1 MLSAGRSFKQAIV
14 SEVESR
20 SHPSFSI
27 QPLAWTLGSM
37 SKAQGDMAEPDCPMA
52 R

>member
-1 MLSAGRSFKQAIV
+1 MLTAGRSFKQAMV
-14 SEVESR
+14 SEVESK
-20 SHPSFSI
+20 SQPSLSI
-27 QPLAWTLGSM
+27 QPLAWTSGSK